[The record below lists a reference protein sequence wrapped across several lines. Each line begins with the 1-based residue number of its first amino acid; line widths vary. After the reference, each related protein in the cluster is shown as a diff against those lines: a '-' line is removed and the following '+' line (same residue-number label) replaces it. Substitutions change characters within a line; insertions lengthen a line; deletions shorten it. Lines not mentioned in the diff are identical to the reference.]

1 MSCKNNA
8 LFILFTITVFIGLV
22 VPALVSDGMFMDGIL
37 YATVSK
43 NLANG
48 YGSFWFPKFS
58 ETWLVQGLN
67 TFHEHPP
74 LVFGIQSLF
83 FRILGNSMYVERF
96 YSFLTSCL
104 MLLLI
109 LLNWSLI
116 FRENENIKKLG
127 WMPILFWI
135 ITPECFWGAR
145 NNVMENTMGLFTLLA
160 SYFVLKALWTKSRVL
175 LNMTIGGVFIFLS
188 TFSKGA
194 PGLFPLFTV
203 FVYWLVHKDIPIM
216 KVILYSMVLLMIP
229 VIIYGLLILNDSA
242 RTSLS
247 FYFFERLLN
256 RVQTAPTVVNRF
268 HVVRRLFE
276 ELLPVIGVTGIVI
289 LILKQKE
296 IKLLESKGQV
306 KAALTFLIMGV
317 MGSFPLLLTMVQK
330 GFYLLP
336 SFPFFALGF
345 ATCVAPGISRWMER
359 VESNGIFYKIFS
371 KITIVLLLGVI
382 AYSVLQIGKY
392 SRSRKMLHD
401 VYAMGNIIE
410 KPTTVT
416 ISQTQ
421 YTLNWYLQCYFMRYF
436 NISMGYKEKYPYL
449 IVNKNEKLPYMTD
462 YSKVDIITQEYDLY
476 SLK

>member
-1 MSCKNNA
+1 MSDKKNTW
-8 LFILFTITVFIGLV
+8 FILFTITVFIGLV
-22 VPALVSDGMFMDGIL
+22 VPVLISDGMFMDGIL

-58 ETWLVQGLN
+58 ETWLVQGRN

-109 LLNWSLI
+109 LLNWNLI

-127 WMPILFWI
+127 WLPIFFWI

-160 SYFVLKALWTKSRVL
+160 SYFVLKGLWAKSRIL
-175 LNMTIGGVFIFLS
+175 LNMTIAGIFIFLA

-194 PGLFPLFTV
+194 PGLFPLVTV
-203 FVYWLVHKDIPIM
+203 VVYWLVHRDIPIM
-216 KVILYSMVLLMIP
+216 KIILYSLVLLVIP
-229 VIIYGLLILNDSA
+229 VIIYGLLILNNSA
-242 RTSLS
+242 RTSFS

-256 RVQTAPTVVNRF
+256 RVETAPTVVNRF
-268 HVVRRLFE
+268 HVIRRLSE
-276 ELLPVIGVTGIVI
+276 ELLPVIGVTGIVM
-289 LILKQKE
+289 LFLKQKG
-296 IKLLESKGQV
+296 IRILESKGHI

-317 MGSFPLLLTMVQK
+317 MGSFPLMLTMVQK

-345 ATCVAPGISRWMER
+345 ATCVAPGISKWMVR
-359 VESNGIFYKIFS
+359 VNADDIFYKIFS
-371 KITIVLLLGVI
+371 KVTTVLLLGVI
-382 AYSVLQIGKY
+382 VYSVSQIGEA
-392 SRSRKMLHD
+392 SRHTKMLHD
-401 VYAMGNIIE
+401 VYAMGNIIG
-410 KPTTVT
+410 KPATVT

-421 YTLNWYLQCYFMRYF
+421 YVSNWYLQCYFMRYF

-462 YSKVDIITQEYDLY
+462 YSKVDIITKEYDLY